1 MTGNELKA
9 REIAE
14 NNRITYYEG
23 EIGWGA
29 KDSTSEDECYDSAI
43 EMAKWKDEQFFKKA
57 HRWIEKI
64 APLTGYSTYDMIEDF
79 DEAMEE

>member
-1 MTGNELKA
+1 MTENELKA
-9 REIAE
+9 RGLAIQYTIDVDDNGNEIYNAFAE
-14 NNRITYYEG
+14 
-23 EIGWGA
+23 A
-29 KDSTSEDECYDSAI
+29 ALV

-79 DEAMEE
+79 DQAMEE